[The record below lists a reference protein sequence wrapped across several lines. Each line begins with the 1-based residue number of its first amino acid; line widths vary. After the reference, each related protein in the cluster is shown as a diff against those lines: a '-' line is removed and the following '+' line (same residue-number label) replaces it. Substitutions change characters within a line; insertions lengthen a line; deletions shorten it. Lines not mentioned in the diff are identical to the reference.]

1 MLKFYDCGIDLGTT
15 NSAIAYPTDDNKCQI
30 VDNIADRMNVT
41 PSAVAYVRGRYL
53 IGRRALD
60 YPKVITCFKR
70 KMGTKDTYSFEGSN
84 VMVTPEQLS
93 AEVLKSLKRD
103 AESRLGKDVK
113 DVVITV
119 PAAFSSLQ
127 NEATKNAADMAG
139 FRNVVLLQEPISAAI
154 AYGVKPGTKNQY
166 WMVFDYGG
174 GTLDVSILSTHDGRL
189 TVVNSD
195 GDNFRGGSDIDGLIY
210 DKLVKPK
217 LAKEYNVEGNIELEH
232 RLKKTC
238 EACKIE
244 LSSSQESYLEI
255 FDVEDNDGVAV
266 EFSCTITRAEFED
279 LIKDTVEQCMEIA
292 KNALSGAV
300 RFDPNCK
307 IDKILLVGGS
317 TFIPLVRKR
326 LSETFNVELDCSLN
340 PMTVVAESAAI
351 YGGSCSLDVEETKDV
366 SVGSLE
372 VALQYEPVTASDMVN
387 VVGSFKNIGNISL
400 DRVKI
405 DLVNSSNNS
414 GSAWTSGWVDF
425 VDAEE
430 GIFDIDLKICFL
442 NENNR
447 FVVHVVDKTGKEIP
461 IENASFVIKHNA
473 DSLKLSAPPA
483 TFSVCVLVT
492 DGENNILSPLIAKNT
507 PLPAEATRT
516 FHTTKE
522 LSPNK
527 EDSIDIHVYEGELFD
542 NPEANNWIGCI
553 HIKSSAMRF
562 PVPANTDIEITI
574 RQDESRTNHVT
585 GYIPSV
591 DYVIPEET
599 LRDKDERVSYEDK
612 MEKIDK
618 QFDQLDVSLKK
629 LKDND
634 VDVADLEQQLD
645 ALRDEFDEVS
655 DYIDVDTDKVQF
667 FIKRF
672 YDVHTAIITKER
684 NFERAHSKQNA
695 ETELKQF
702 ATNISRFGSSD
713 DKRQFDRLKSS
724 YETERNEENKKFIY
738 KQIED
743 LNFDVISNSFDFLSN
758 IGGKLVADE
767 SFVYTDAQKAN
778 YWKNQAV
785 VAYRSNNTEQLRKAV
800 FKLLELLEDSAN
812 GSIGF
817 VAADLKL

>member
-70 KMGTKDTYSFEGSN
+70 KMGTKDTYTFEGSN
-84 VMVTPEQLS
+84 VTVTPEQLS
-93 AEVLKSLKRD
+93 SEVLKSLKRD

-217 LAKEYNVEGNIELEH
+217 LAKEYNIEGNIELEH

-244 LSSSQESYLEI
+244 LSSSQESHLEI
-255 FDVEDNDGVAV
+255 FDVEDNDGVAI

-292 KNALSGAV
+292 KNALNGAV

-326 LSETFNVELDCSLN
+326 LSETFGVELDCSLN
-340 PMTVVAESAAI
+340 PMTVVAEGAAI
-351 YGGSCSLDVEETKDV
+351 YGGSCSLDVEETNDV

-425 VDAEE
+425 VDAEK
-430 GIFDIDLKICFL
+430 GIFDIDVKICFL

-447 FVVHVVDKTGKEIP
+447 FVVHAVDKTGKEIP

-522 LSPNK
+522 LSPDK

-562 PVPANTDIEITI
+562 PIPANTDIEITI

-599 LRDKDERVSYEDK
+599 LRDKDERVSYEEK

-629 LKDND
+629 LKDGG

-684 NFERAHSKQNA
+684 NFESAHSKQNI
-695 ETELKQF
+695 ETELKQY
-702 ATNISRFGSSD
+702 ATNINRFGSSD
-713 DKRQFDRLKSS
+713 DQKQFDRLKSS
-724 YETERNEENKKFIY
+724 YEAEHNEENKKFIFG
-738 KQIED
+738 QIED
-743 LNFDVISNSFDFLSN
+743 LNFYVISHSFDFLSN
-758 IGGKLVADE
+758 IGGKLVTDE
-767 SFVYTDAQKAN
+767 SFVYTDVQKAN
-778 YWKNQAV
+778 YWKNQVV

-800 FKLLELLEDSAN
+800 FKLLELLEKSAS

-817 VAADLKL
+817 VAADLRL